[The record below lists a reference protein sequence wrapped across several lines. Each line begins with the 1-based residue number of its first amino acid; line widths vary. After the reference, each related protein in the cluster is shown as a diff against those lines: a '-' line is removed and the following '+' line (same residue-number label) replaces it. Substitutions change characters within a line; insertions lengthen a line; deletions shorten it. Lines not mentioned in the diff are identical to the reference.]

1 MRKSLSL
8 FFLLFGLWF
17 GYAGADGYPGI
28 ERFDKTDRVLVLAPH
43 PDDETIACA
52 GIIQQA
58 LSRGAQVRV
67 AYLTYGEHNE
77 LAFIVYRKLPPI
89 TRWDFAAMGQVRRN
103 EAINAMKYLGLGVDK
118 LIFLGYPDFGTFD
131 IFSRYWQTNSPFWSI
146 MTRISAVPYKNALS
160 PGAPYVGESIL
171 KDLKGVLLKFR
182 PNKIFVSH
190 AADVNVDHKT
200 LYLFL
205 QVALADLKK
214 ELPKPRV
221 YSYLVHAY
229 GWPMPRHLHPLLTLD
244 PPQDMI
250 GTDVAWWKFRL
261 SPQQLKNKHRAV
273 LFYPSQT
280 NSSAFYLLSFVRKNE
295 LFGDF
300 TAIDLTPEQK
310 KPAAS
315 PEKTNRLWD
324 FACMMRSFLGLS
336 GKCLT
341 PAPSKSVSLP
351 RASGPVKFFIEDG
364 NLMIRVQKSKA
375 TAKNRAACWIYLFG
389 YNYKTPFERMPK
401 LYILTLYDKIRA
413 FDGPKM
419 VEMPGASM
427 VWSEREL
434 NLKVPLKALGEPDFI
449 LASVKAYTGVL
460 PIYTSGFR
468 RINLTREAQDDRIE
482 VNQN

>member
-1 MRKSLSL
+1 MRKNLCL
-8 FFLLFGLWF
+8 FFLVFGVWVGF
-17 GYAGADGYPGI
+17 AGAENFPNI
-28 ERFDKTDRVLVLAPH
+28 ERFDKTDRVLVLSPH

-58 LSRGAQVRV
+58 KARGADLRV

-89 TRWDFAAMGQVRRN
+89 TRWDFASMGQVRRN
-103 EAINAMKYLGLGVDK
+103 EAIKAMKYLGLSEDK